1 MLIHHIETMAVESTR
16 QDTSVGSGGYR
27 PRLLLIA
34 GATGTGKSTA
44 SIKIAQREG
53 FQRIVSTDNIRE
65 VLRSVDV
72 DESNLA
78 LHRSSYSLGETKEP
92 VQDWLDTCQVLE
104 EAILAT
110 IAKSRREGFDLVI
123 EGVHIVPSERIL
135 RSWTESGGFAMGV
148 VMVVHD
154 ENLHQGMFVEREKNT
169 YRKAERYIAN
179 LQRIRSI
186 QDGLIERAKI
196 ANWPL
201 VDPHRVDDDVER
213 IITLFRRKQADEE
226 STS

>member
-1 MLIHHIETMAVESTR
+1 MLIHHIGTMAVEGTR
-16 QDTSVGSGGYR
+16 QDTSLGSGGYR

-110 IAKSRREGFDLVI
+110 IAKSRREGFDLII

-179 LQRIRSI
+179 LHRIRSI

>member
-1 MLIHHIETMAVESTR
+1 VLIRHIDVMAVEGMGPN
-16 QDTSVGSGGYR
+16 TSLGSGSHR

-65 VLRSVDV
+65 VLRSVDA
-72 DESNLA
+72 DESNRA

-104 EAILAT
+104 DAILAT

-148 VMVVHD
+148 VLVVHD
-154 ENLHQGMFVEREKNT
+154 ENLHQGMFVEREMNT

-179 LQRIRSI
+179 LGRIRAI

-196 ANWPL
+196 ANWPI

-213 IITLFRRKQADEE
+213 IITLFRRKQAEEE
-226 STS
+226 SAS